1 MKNKGIIKTKCKYR
15 KTWLMCRLA
24 ILILLITGCSKVT
37 EEEKSKL
44 DETKDKAVIYYNGKY
59 DLDETVGD
67 YDYDYNDG
75 LFGPTYDTETMY
87 FEMSDGYVVVYDV
100 SKDRMLDNRQSDE
113 IVGAIEEVIWP
124 SIFEQ
129 VKNITGQEMYC
140 KKIESIKYT
149 SYGAGG
155 DKRDNFFTEYYEGD
169 IKSYLAKEDVEL
181 YANMSDMIIVCD
193 NESWSEAVEYIETE
207 IESCFARYDIYWD
220 IEIFSSD
227 LYEKYKGNYKDY
239 RGSLYGYDG
248 YVARVRM
255 ENKSGTSELVID
267 KPTYIQVCPGVYMTS
282 DEFDFALCE
291 GDVILEEA
299 MTGDEL
305 ADYCETVQVTVDGSV
320 YKVMFSERV
329 YDYLKTEDKGY
340 LKVYCKIVPEELS
353 VQTTMEFCEL
363 SNGVTDDVV
372 MKDFHSEDWVDNLE
386 IAHYMTVCDDDLYFF
401 GEYEAVE

>member
-1 MKNKGIIKTKCKYR
+1 MNKNSKGKYG
-15 KTWLMCRLA
+15 KICLICRLA
-24 ILILLITGCSKVT
+24 ILILLTTGCSKVT
-37 EEEKSKL
+37 EDERSQL
-44 DETKDKAVIYYNGKY
+44 DETKDKVAIYYNGKY

-75 LFGPTYDTETMY
+75 LFGPAYDTETMY

-100 SKDRMLDNRQSDE
+100 SKDRMLDNRQSNE
-113 IVGAIEEVIWP
+113 IVRDMGEVIWP
-124 SIFEQ
+124 GIFEQ

-140 KKIESIKYT
+140 EKIESIKYN

-155 DKRDNFFTEYYEGD
+155 DRRDNFFTEYYEGD

-193 NESWSEAVEYIETE
+193 DDSWNEAVEYMETE

-220 IEIFSSD
+220 IEIFTSD

-255 ENKSGTSELVID
+255 ENKSGASELVID

-282 DEFDFALCE
+282 DEFDFAFCE
-291 GDVILEEA
+291 GDVKLDET

-305 ADYCETVQVTVDGSV
+305 SNLCQDVQVKVEGSV
-320 YKVMFSERV
+320 YKVTFSERV
-329 YDYLKTEDKGY
+329 YDYLKKKGKGY
-340 LKVYCKIVPEELS
+340 LAVNCKIVPEELS
-353 VQTTMEFCEL
+353 VQTTMGFCEL
-363 SNGVTDDVV
+363 SNGVADGEINI
-372 MKDFHSEDWVDNLE
+372 KDFYGMEWTENLA
-386 IAHYMTVCDDDLYFF
+386 IAHYMSICDDDLYFF
-401 GEYEAVE
+401 GEYEVVE

>member
-1 MKNKGIIKTKCKYR
+1 MRVLGKWKKTSLICVFA
-15 KTWLMCRLA
+15 TLA
-24 ILILLITGCSKVT
+24 MIMAGCDKIS
-37 EEEKSKL
+37 EEEKSQL
-44 DETKDKAVIYYNGKY
+44 DANKENAAIYYNGKY
-59 DLDETVGD
+59 DLNETVED
-67 YDYDYNDG
+67 YDYDYNEG
-75 LFGPTYDTETMY
+75 LFGNAYDTTTMY

-100 SKDRMLDNRQSDE
+100 AEDRMLDNRQSEE
-113 IVGAIEEVIWP
+113 IEKAINEELWP
-124 SIFEQ
+124 DIFSQ

-140 KKIESIKYT
+140 EKIESIKYS

-155 DKRDNFFTEYYEGD
+155 DRRDNFFTGYYEGD

-193 NESWSEAVEYIETE
+193 DDSWNEAVKYIETE
-207 IESCFARYDIYWD
+207 MESYFARYDVYWD
-220 IEIFSSD
+220 IEILTSD

-239 RGSLYGYDG
+239 RGSLYGYEG

-255 ENKSGTSELVID
+255 ENESGASELVID
-267 KPTYIQVCPGVYMTS
+267 RPTYIQVCPGVYMTS

-305 ADYCETVQVTVDGSV
+305 ADYCESVQVTVDGSV
-320 YKVMFSERV
+320 YKVVFSERV
-329 YDYLKTEDKGY
+329 KDYLKTEGKGY

-372 MKDFHSEDWVDNLE
+372 MKDFHSEDWDDNLE
-386 IAHYMTVCDDDLYFF
+386 IAHYVTVCDDDLYFF

>member
-1 MKNKGIIKTKCKYR
+1 MSKNLKGEYGKIC
-15 KTWLMCRLA
+15 LLGLLA
-24 ILILLITGCSKVT
+24 LLVMLTTGCSKVT
-37 EEEKSKL
+37 EEEKSML
-44 DETKDKAVIYYNGKY
+44 DETKDKVAIYYNGKY
-59 DLDETVGD
+59 DLDEAVCD

-75 LFGPTYDTETMY
+75 LFGPAYDTETMY

-113 IVGAIEEVIWP
+113 IVRAIEEVIWP
-124 SIFEQ
+124 GIFEQ

-140 KKIESIKYT
+140 EKIESIKYN

-155 DKRDNFFTEYYEGD
+155 DRRDNFFTEYYEGD
-169 IKSYLAKEDVEL
+169 IKTYLAKEDVEL

-193 NESWSEAVEYIETE
+193 DESWNEAVEYIENE
-207 IESCFARYDIYWD
+207 IESCFARYDVYWD
-220 IEIFSSD
+220 IEIFTSD
-227 LYEKYKGNYKDY
+227 LYEKYKGNFEDY

-248 YVARVRM
+248 YIARVRM
-255 ENKSGTSELVID
+255 EKGIGAGQLLID
-267 KPTYIQVCPGVYMTS
+267 EPTYIRVFPGVYITS
-282 DEFDFALCE
+282 DEFDFAFCD
-291 GDVILEEA
+291 GDIVFEEA

-305 ADYCETVQVTVDGSV
+305 ADCCESVQVTVDGSV
-320 YKVMFSERV
+320 YKVTFSERV
-329 YDYLKTEDKGY
+329 KDYLKKKGKGY
-340 LKVYCKIVPEELS
+340 LAVYYKIVPEELS

-372 MKDFHSEDWVDNLE
+372 MKDFHSDDWVDNLE

>member
-1 MKNKGIIKTKCKYR
+1 MSKNIKGKLGKLSLICQLT
-15 KTWLMCRLA
+15 
-24 ILILLITGCSKVT
+24 ILILLTTGCSKVT
-37 EEEKSKL
+37 EEEESKL

-124 SIFEQ
+124 GIFEQ

-140 KKIESIKYT
+140 EKIESIKYT

-155 DKRDNFFTEYYEGD
+155 DRRDNFFTEYYEGD

-193 NESWSEAVEYIETE
+193 DDSWNQAVEHIETE
-207 IESCFARYDIYWD
+207 IESCFARYDVYWD
-220 IEIFSSD
+220 IEIFTSD

-267 KPTYIQVCPGVYMTS
+267 KPTYIQVCSGVYMTS
-282 DEFDFALCE
+282 DEFDFAFCE

-305 ADYCETVQVTVDGSV
+305 TKRCDKVQVTVEGSV
-320 YKVMFSERV
+320 YKVAFSERV
-329 YDYLKTEDKGY
+329 YDYLKKKEKGY
-340 LKVYCKIVPEELS
+340 LAVNCKIVPEELS
-353 VQTTMEFCEL
+353 VQTSMEFCEL

-401 GEYEAVE
+401 GEYEPVE

>member
-1 MKNKGIIKTKCKYR
+1 MRIIGKWKKTSLICV
-15 KTWLMCRLA
+15 LA
-24 ILILLITGCSKVT
+24 TMAMIITGCDKIS
-37 EEEKSKL
+37 EEEKSQL
-44 DETKDKAVIYYNGKY
+44 DDNKENAAIYYNGKY
-59 DLDETVGD
+59 DLNETVED
-67 YDYDYNDG
+67 YDYDYNEG
-75 LFGPTYDTETMY
+75 LFGNAYDTTTMY

-100 SKDRMLDNRQSDE
+100 AEDRMLDNRQSEE
-113 IVGAIEEVIWP
+113 IEKAINEELWP
-124 SIFEQ
+124 DIFSQ

-140 KKIESIKYT
+140 EKIESIKYS

-155 DKRDNFFTEYYEGD
+155 DRRDNFFTEYYEGD

-193 NESWSEAVEYIETE
+193 DDSWNEAVAYIETE
-207 IESCFARYDIYWD
+207 MESCFARYDVYWD
-220 IEIFSSD
+220 IEILTSD

-239 RGSLYGYDG
+239 RGSLYGYEG

-255 ENKSGTSELVID
+255 ENESGASELVID
-267 KPTYIQVCPGVYMTS
+267 RPTYIQVCPGVYMTS

-305 ADYCETVQVTVDGSV
+305 ADYCESVQVTVDGSV
-320 YKVMFSERV
+320 YKVVFSERV
-329 YDYLKTEDKGY
+329 KDYLKTEGKGY
-340 LKVYCKIVPEELS
+340 LKVCCKIVPEELS

-372 MKDFHSEDWVDNLE
+372 MKDFHSEDWDDNLE
-386 IAHYMTVCDDDLYFF
+386 IAHYVTVCDDDLYFF
-401 GEYEAVE
+401 GEYEATE

>member
-1 MKNKGIIKTKCKYR
+1 MSKNIKGKLGKLSLICQLT
-15 KTWLMCRLA
+15 

-37 EEEKSKL
+37 EEEESKL

-113 IVGAIEEVIWP
+113 IVRDMEEELWP
-124 SIFEQ
+124 DIFSQ
-129 VKNITGQEMYC
+129 VENITGQEMYC
-140 KKIESIKYT
+140 EKIESIKYT

-155 DKRDNFFTEYYEGD
+155 DRSDNFFTEYYEGD
-169 IKSYLAKEDVEL
+169 IKTYLAKEDVEL

-193 NESWSEAVEYIETE
+193 DDSWNGAVECIESE
-207 IESCFARYDIYWD
+207 IKSCFARYDVYWD

-227 LYEKYKGNYKDY
+227 LYEKYKGNLEDY

-267 KPTYIQVCPGVYMTS
+267 KPTYIQVCSGVYMTS
-282 DEFDFALCE
+282 DEFDFAFCE

-305 ADYCETVQVTVDGSV
+305 AKQCDKVQVTVEGSV
-320 YKVMFSERV
+320 YKVAFSERV
-329 YDYLKTEDKGY
+329 YDYLKKKDKGY

-401 GEYEAVE
+401 GEYEPVE

>member
-1 MKNKGIIKTKCKYR
+1 MKIIGKWKKLLLVCI
-15 KTWLMCRLA
+15 LA
-24 ILILLITGCSKVT
+24 ALAMIIAGCDKIS
-37 EEEKSKL
+37 EEEKSQL
-44 DETKDKAVIYYNGKY
+44 DANKENAAIYYNGKY
-59 DLDETVGD
+59 DLNETVED
-67 YDYDYNDG
+67 YDYDYNEG
-75 LFGPTYDTETMY
+75 LFGNAYDTTTMY

-100 SKDRMLDNRQSDE
+100 AEDRMLDNRQSEE
-113 IVGAIEEVIWP
+113 IEKAINEELWP
-124 SIFEQ
+124 DIFSQ

-140 KKIESIKYT
+140 EKIESIKYS

-155 DKRDNFFTEYYEGD
+155 DRRDNFFTEYYEGD
-169 IKSYLAKEDVEL
+169 IKSYLDKEDVEL

-193 NESWSEAVEYIETE
+193 DDSWNEAVEYIETE
-207 IESCFARYDIYWD
+207 MESCFARYDVYWD
-220 IEIFSSD
+220 IEILTSD

-282 DEFDFALCE
+282 DEFDFAFCE
-291 GDVILEEA
+291 GDVILEET

-305 ADYCETVQVTVDGSV
+305 AKQCDKVQVTVEGSV
-320 YKVMFSERV
+320 YKVTFSERV
-329 YDYLKTEDKGY
+329 KDYLKTEGKGY

-372 MKDFHSEDWVDNLE
+372 MKDFHSEDWVDNLD
-386 IAHYMTVCDDDLYFF
+386 IAHYVTVCDDDLYFF
-401 GEYEAVE
+401 GGYEATE